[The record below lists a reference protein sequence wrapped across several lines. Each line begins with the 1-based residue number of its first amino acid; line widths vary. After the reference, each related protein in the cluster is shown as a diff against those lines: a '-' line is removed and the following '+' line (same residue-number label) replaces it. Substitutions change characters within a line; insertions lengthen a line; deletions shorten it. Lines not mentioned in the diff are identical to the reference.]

1 MIMEKVKVGILGATG
16 MVGQHFVQLLTDHP
30 WFEVTVLAASDRSV
44 GFPYGEV
51 CRWTLKEEMPEKVK
65 EIEVKACK
73 PDLACQL
80 VFSALPSEVAG
91 PIEER
96 FAAAGYVVCSN
107 SASHR
112 LDPDV
117 PLLVP
122 EVNPDHLALMETQRW
137 KRGWSGFIVTSPNCS
152 VTQLVLALRPLQ
164 TAFGLKQVF
173 VTTLQALSGAGYPG
187 LSGLDILDNV
197 VPYIGGEEGK
207 MEREPLKLLGT
218 LRDEQVREADLT
230 ISAQCNRVNVV
241 DGHLECVSVEL
252 EQRAGLEDV
261 VAALEGFTGLPQEL
275 GLPNAPF
282 PPIVVRREAD
292 RPQPRLDRDSG
303 GGMAVVMGRV
313 RPCPILDYK
322 FIILG
327 HNAVRGAA
335 GGAILN
341 AELLKAQGYLD

>member
-1 MIMEKVKVGILGATG
+1 MEKVKVGILGATG
-16 MVGQHFVQLLTDHP
+16 MVGQRFVQFLTNHP

-51 CRWTLKEEMPEKVK
+51 CRWALDGGMPEKVK
-65 EIEVKACK
+65 EIKVKACT

-96 FAAAGYVVCSN
+96 FAAAGYAVCSN

-122 EVNPDHLALMETQRW
+122 EVNPDHLALTETQRW
-137 KRGWSGFIVTSPNCS
+137 KRGWSGFIVTNPNCS
-152 VTQLVLALRPLQ
+152 TTPLVVALKPLQ
-164 TAFGLKQVF
+164 TAFGLKRVF
-173 VTTLQALSGAGYPG
+173 VTTMQALSGAGYPG
-187 LSGLDILDNV
+187 MPSLDILDNV
-197 VPYIGGEEGK
+197 VPYIDGEEGK
-207 MEREPLKLLGT
+207 IEREPLKLLGA
-218 LRDEQVREADLT
+218 LRDEEVQEADLT

-261 VAALEGFTGLPQEL
+261 LAALEGFTGLPQEL
-275 GLPNAPF
+275 GLPSAPF
-282 PPIVVRREAD
+282 PPIVVRREGN

-303 GGMAVVMGRV
+303 GGMAVVVGRV

-322 FIILG
+322 FLILG
-327 HNAVRGAA
+327 HNTVRGAA

-341 AELLKAQGYLD
+341 AELLKVQGYLD